1 MQKKSLFSPVHR
13 ANHWIWL
20 GKPQARHWKISQRIS
35 RAVLHVAREVFKG
48 NLQQSALGL
57 SYITLLSLVPLLA
70 VSFSVLKAFG
80 SDQVIEPFLA
90 TLLAPLGHSAP
101 ELTEQITGFVSN
113 IKVGVLGTLGIAL
126 LFYTVISL
134 MQKIETVFNGIWQVH
149 HLRQLATRI
158 SMYLSVLLVGPVL
171 VLAAMGLTAS
181 LLSNQ
186 LITDLTQ
193 YTGFGVSLGGLT
205 WLFPLLLWIA
215 VFTFIYKAIPN
226 TSVTFSAALV
236 GGIVA
241 AFLWNGVGLAFGVM
255 IAGSAQYT
263 AIYSAFASL
272 ILFMVWLQLAWLIVL
287 VGASASFAWQRT
299 DQLQAMGHT
308 PINAHHQ
315 LMIAALEA
323 LSLVDARFEAGLNP
337 PSTQSLKTQLTGMP
351 AMDPLLLDQA
361 ISALQTAQLIYPQ
374 GTAEDSGWLPA
385 KPAKRVSVADVRA
398 ALWGTP
404 KDMSSTQAP
413 EPHSDFLAEPR
424 APIAAYQPITQ
435 HWLALEQESIEPQLR
450 ALTLEI
456 NHGSAPP
463 APPGDELPAPAPR
476 HPKPKNPE
484 PQNPEPQ
491 NPMG

>member
-1 MQKKSLFSPVHR
+1 M
-13 ANHWIWL
+13 
-20 GKPQARHWKISQRIS
+20 
-35 RAVLHVAREVFKG
+35 
-48 NLQQSALGL
+48 
-57 SYITLLSLVPLLA
+57 
-70 VSFSVLKAFG
+70 
-80 SDQVIEPFLA
+80 
-90 TLLAPLGHSAP
+90 GHSAP

-404 KDMSSTQAP
+404 
-413 EPHSDFLAEPR
+413 
-424 APIAAYQPITQ
+424 
-435 HWLALEQESIEPQLR
+435 
-450 ALTLEI
+450 
-456 NHGSAPP
+456 
-463 APPGDELPAPAPR
+463 
-476 HPKPKNPE
+476 
-484 PQNPEPQ
+484 
-491 NPMG
+491 